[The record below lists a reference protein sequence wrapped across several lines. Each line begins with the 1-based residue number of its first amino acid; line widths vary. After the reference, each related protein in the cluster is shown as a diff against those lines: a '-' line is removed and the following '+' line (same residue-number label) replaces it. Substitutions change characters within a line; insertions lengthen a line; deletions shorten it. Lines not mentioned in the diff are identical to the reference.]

1 LINGSTTMDK
11 FRQKYV
17 DPNLIY
23 EWYW

>member
-1 LINGSTTMDK
+1 LINGSTAMDK